1 MGYSPFRWNIPLLKT
16 LSSLHLPFANKL
28 IFLDINI
35 MSITG
40 LTLTR
45 SAALGYASK
54 YLESLRSQNNGE
66 PPVEDRNLIVR
77 SLEKVQ
83 GLNTPFYYGDP
94 ILQATVGL
102 KWDTFTS
109 SLARNPGIELNGKNE
124 TGNSVAHTLIRFR
137 PNETNHF
144 LWKKKLN
151 FDDTNDL
158 GETPLHLAVT
168 TGQPAL
174 ADILIR
180 EKKVRIDIP
189 DKTGHTATEKLDPYG
204 YRLIHMLTLT
214 GFGESVRELWKKGV
228 DLGQTTSLGYKT
240 IELKDDQGRTLAHH
254 AALLGD
260 LEFLKAVISQGADPR
275 QLDKNDENVF
285 TILEKRPDIRRQLRA
300 WLKKHK
306 PELLPPSGP
315 STTASQK
322 KQTENTS
329 TDKDKSTAVKAETT
343 EKISPPQ
350 HITLPEIRITSDAEQ
365 QSKTQEPSPVEV
377 DKADAHSEPIN
388 WFLPQKKNP
397 QESQPKRTPPKTRLS
412 NTKAALKRSEDR
424 KAREFLPSKISAGK
438 LRRKKNRQQKETESI
453 SGESYISTSDP
464 DLALKLESQQHTNPL
479 KASRRLGSKSMMDLR
494 QFASEET
501 KLPFPF
507 NRLYSRELALE
518 YMQLLNLDPETLT
531 NPQATMDSIVAKAD
545 VEYRLNHSLKSR
557 NNSKALK
564 VNPDDEFWIIKNKP
578 ATDLLN
584 KLGNRRYS
592 KHSPTDEF
600 LPGAKGHYAR
610 QYPSLIKPHKP

>member
-1 MGYSPFRWNIPLLKT
+1 MFTARLNQATNSALETARQYLDSRRSNHEGEPSTEDRDRLV
-16 LSSLHLPFANKL
+16 SSLKKFQ
-28 IFLDINI
+28 
-35 MSITG
+35 
-40 LTLTR
+40 
-45 SAALGYASK
+45 
-54 YLESLRSQNNGE
+54 SLNS
-66 PPVEDRNLIVR
+66 
-77 SLEKVQ
+77 
-83 GLNTPFYYGDP
+83 PFYYGNNL
-94 ILQATVGL
+94 IQATVAL
-102 KWDTFTS
+102 EWDTFT
-109 SLARNPGIELNGKNE
+109 RELTQNSNIDIHKTSP
-124 TGNSVAHTLIRFR
+124 TGNVIHTLVKSGPKAI
-137 PNETNHF
+137 NHF

-151 FDDTNDL
+151 FDEVNAL
-158 GETPLHLAVT
+158 GETPLHVAVK

-174 ADILIR
+174 ADKLIR

-189 DKTGHTATEKLDPYG
+189 DNTGQTAIETLDPYG
-204 YRLIHMLTLT
+204 YRLIHMLTLA
-214 GFGESVRELWKKGV
+214 GFGESVRELWRKGV

-240 IELKDDQGRTLAHH
+240 IDLKDDQGRTLAHH

-275 QLDKNDENVF
+275 QLDKNDKNVF

-306 PELLPPSGP
+306 PELLPPAEP
-315 STTASQK
+315 STTDSK
-322 KQTENTS
+322 KRQTENTS
-329 TDKDKSTAVKAETT
+329 TDTDKSTAVKAETT

-350 HITLPEIRITSDAEQ
+350 HITLPKIRITSEAEQ

-388 WFLPQKKNP
+388 WFRPLKKAP
-397 QESQPKRTPPKTRLS
+397 QESLPKRTPPKTRLS
-412 NTKAALKRSEDR
+412 NTEAASKRSEDR
-424 KAREFLPSKISAGK
+424 KAREFLPPKISAGK
-438 LRRKKNRQQKETESI
+438 QRRMKKRQQKETESNT
-453 SGESYISTSDP
+453 GESHISTPDP

-564 VNPDDEFWIIKNKP
+564 VNPNDEFWIIKNKP